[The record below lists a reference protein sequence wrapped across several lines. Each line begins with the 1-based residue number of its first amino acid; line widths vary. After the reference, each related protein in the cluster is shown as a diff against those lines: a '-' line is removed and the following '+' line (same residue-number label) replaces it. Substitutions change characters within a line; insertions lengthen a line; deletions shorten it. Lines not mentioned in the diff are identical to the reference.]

1 MRERGVEYV
10 EVRLLDLNPF
20 IPIGIDAQSL
30 RLLDVFL
37 LHCLVADSPVDTP
50 QELEELKENQHLA
63 AARGREPGLQLL
75 RQGRLVSLRDWG
87 NELVEAL
94 RPIADRLD
102 AVHGGAD
109 YRAAVEGAVLGL
121 AKPEQLPSARV
132 LQSMA
137 ADHENSFVAFARV

>member
-1 MRERGVEYV
+1 
-10 EVRLLDLNPF
+10 
-20 IPIGIDAQSL
+20 
-30 RLLDVFL
+30 
-37 LHCLVADSPVDTP
+37 
-50 QELEELKENQHLA
+50 
-63 AARGREPGLQLL
+63 LQLL

-137 ADHENSFVAFARV
+137 ADHENSFVAFARAHSLQTRASLLDVPLAAADQAEFVRMAAQSVADQASIEASDSMPFEMYRQEYTSASRLGRAVGEQALVAAE